1 VQPTMTSQVM
11 RGPKIALFTVALMA
25 AVVSSMLH
33 LAHIEG
39 RMTGAPKT
47 WTVWVAVDAVL
58 AVLPLT
64 VPAITVIVQA
74 AWRRDRVAAGTSA
87 FTTFLVSASVG
98 WAALLIGL

>member
-1 VQPTMTSQVM
+1 VQPSMTSQVM
-11 RGPKIALFTVALMA
+11 RGPKVALFTVALIA
-25 AVVSSMLH
+25 AVVSSMMH

-47 WTVWVAVDAVL
+47 WTAWVVVDAVL

-64 VPAITVIVQA
+64 VPAVTVIVRA
-74 AWRRDRVAAGTSA
+74 ARRRDRVAVGTSA
-87 FTTFLVSASVG
+87 LTAFLISASVG